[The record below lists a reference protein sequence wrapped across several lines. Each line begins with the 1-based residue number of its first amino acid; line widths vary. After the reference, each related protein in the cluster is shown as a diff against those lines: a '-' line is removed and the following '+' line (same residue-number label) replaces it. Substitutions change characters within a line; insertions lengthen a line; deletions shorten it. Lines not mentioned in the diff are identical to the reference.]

1 MSYTIK
7 KSDGSTLATVPENQ
21 IITNAASVSLVG
33 RGATTYGVAHAQNF
47 IYMLE
52 NFANVAPPANA
63 LEGQMWWDT
72 TVGVMKV
79 RKGNEWVL
87 LGGSGGGSG
96 NNVAGAIFVQIEDS
110 SVLVFVAG
118 GVVVSVIAP
127 RDFAVASLPV
137 SITLLSTPIPFQA
150 RFPYGLQ
157 GGSTLASDPG
167 DYVYQGHVPQA
178 DQSIFAGGGDPLA
191 ATTYIDLGSVSVGLT
206 ISNSKLI
213 AAYSGS
219 IIPADQLP
227 LEFTLNG
234 ITMPFR
240 AVFPAGLVA
249 GLTLGDTFSIKLGA
263 GGEISGGG
271 GQLTIG
277 VVQEL
282 ITAEATAR
290 ASAVTNFYSYANAN
304 YASAGI
310 IDEVKSSFTTATGTT
325 SLADAINYIITSASE
340 GTAGAEAGTKLR
352 AEIKNAIT
360 GATSF
365 AEALRILN
373 VTVTKDTAKASD
385 VTALEARVTDEY
397 TKAIG
402 KAVEGVFTNADLNS
416 VTSAAVLELEANFET
431 ATGYSSIAT
440 AVNNLKTIAT
450 GTGNVVSQDTELR
463 AQFTNAMAVGSPAGT
478 INSVAKAFEK
488 LKYFGGDIGTQKANM
503 DNLVGL
509 LKNLTGTG
517 LQESLATAINKLTTS
532 TSLGAALSQS
542 QSDLKA
548 SIASDMSEGGATTIA
563 DAVNSIIRKA
573 QTNED
578 GSSSSVDTDLRNA
591 FITLTSESGF
601 PVTSISEAVQK
612 LMSNTT
618 KDRSNSAA
626 IQELQNTFTGI
637 TGSTTVAV
645 AKQKLTSTVTKTDAS
660 AEFVNDLQAKFTSS
674 TGVANW
680 STAVDTIIANANAG
694 GSASTRT
701 SALESAFTTA
711 TGETNVASAVQK
723 LWTQANATSTVSG
736 YTLKVGSNNSVTGM
750 TLVNGGPGSDLNV
763 VRFDADKFIV
773 ASAAD
778 PVGSP
783 TFEIVNG
790 AAYIKGEKIQSGTI
804 TSTQICNV
812 TPGNIQMS
820 QWNAASLNITFPQ
833 GTVPAGARALI
844 TVGLAGQQTGSTAD
858 PYSISIL
865 KTAIS
870 PGGEPIYQFDGYTY
884 VIVDYTQPGMQTV
897 VMPGNSP
904 TFNFLSTKG
913 CSCSWTFCDDNITPT
928 HASGPITY
936 SLQKTLNGGAG
947 GGRITF
953 ATMTALMGKK

>member
-21 IITNAASVSLVG
+21 IITNASSVALVG

-178 DQSIFAGGGDPLA
+178 DQAIFAGGGDPLA

-219 IIPADQLP
+219 IIPVDQLP
-227 LEFTLNG
+227 IDFTVNG

-263 GGEISGGG
+263 GGQISGGA

-277 VVQEL
+277 TVQEL
-282 ITAEATAR
+282 ITAESTAR
-290 ASAVTNFYSYANAN
+290 ASAITNFYSYANAN

-352 AEIKNAIT
+352 AEIKDAIT

-385 VTALEARVTDEY
+385 ITSLESRVTTAY
-397 TKAIG
+397 QTAI
-402 KAVEGVFTNADLNS
+402 ATATQGVFTNVDLNS
-416 VTSAAVLELEANFET
+416 VTSAAVTELQANFET
-431 ATGYSSIAT
+431 ATGYSSIAS
-440 AVNNLKTIAT
+440 AINNLKTIAT

-463 AQFTNAMAVGSPAGT
+463 SQFTNAMAVGSPAGT

-488 LKYFGGDIGTQKANM
+488 LKYFGGNIDTQKTNM

-517 LQESLATAINKLTTS
+517 LQESLATAINKLSTETTLKTAIAKS
-532 TSLGAALSQS
+532 E
-542 QSDLKA
+542 SDLKA
-548 SIASDMSEGGATTIA
+548 AIAA
-563 DAVNSIIRKA
+563 DLGNGSSVLAEAVNTIVRQA
-573 QTNED
+573 LTNPD
-578 GSSSSVDTDLRNA
+578 GSSSSIDTELRNT
-591 FITLTSESGF
+591 FISLTSESGF
-601 PVTSISEAVQK
+601 PVTSISQAVQK

-618 KDRSNSAA
+618 KDRSNSSA

-637 TGSTTVAV
+637 TGATTVAV
-645 AKQKLTSTVTKTDAS
+645 AKQKLTSTVTKTDANT
-660 AEFVNDLQAKFTSS
+660 EFVTELQAKFTSATGAS
-674 TGVANW
+674 TW
-680 STAVDTIIANANAG
+680 SSAVDSIISNANAG
-694 GSASTRT
+694 GAVSERT
-701 SALESAFTTA
+701 NVLESGFKTA
-711 TGETNVASAVQK
+711 TGETNVATAIQK
-723 LWTQANATSTVSG
+723 LWTQANAASTVSG

-778 PVGSP
+778 PAGTP

-790 AAYIKGEKIQSGTI
+790 AAYIKGEKIQPGTI
-804 TSTQICNV
+804 TATQICNINTGGV
-812 TPGNIQMS
+812 MMN
-820 QWNAASLNITFPQ
+820 QWNAATLNITFPQ

-844 TVGLAGQQTGSTAD
+844 TVGLSGQQTGSTAD
-858 PYSISIL
+858 PYTIQIL
-865 KTAIS
+865 KTS
-870 PGGEPIYQFDGYTY
+870 MSQGGEPIYGYDGYTY

-904 TFNFLSTKG
+904 TFNFMSTKG

-928 HASGPITY
+928 QASGPITY

-947 GGRITF
+947 GGRIIF
-953 ATMTALMGKK
+953 ASMTALMGKK